1 MKRYSKYILWT
12 VTIVVV
18 IALLI
23 LAFIPKAVPVITAKI
38 VKGDLT
44 ETITAEGTT
53 RYHDTY
59 LVSAPIAGLITR
71 TPYEVGTRLRSGDV
85 LAEILPPVIDR
96 RQLEELGAR
105 LDAAKA
111 LEAEAANHVSQ
122 AKIRLEQAKTDN
134 ERTAALLA
142 ANAATRAQLERDS
155 DAYAQAKQ
163 DVQAA
168 EARLRSSH
176 HDAEAIKASM
186 SNNQSGTQI
195 PLVSPVDGVLLEVHE
210 KNSREVAA
218 SAPLFDVGDTTR
230 QEVVIDLLSSD
241 APRVHI
247 GDSVLVTV
255 PGIDH
260 SLHAIIRLIEPDAY
274 IKISPLGIEEKRVNV
289 VAALQDRVPELGSTY
304 RVDATM
310 VLWSGTNVL
319 KVPISALFRNGK
331 DWSVWIVKDGKAH
344 EQKISVGHMNDI
356 EAEVLVGLNPND
368 VVIVHP
374 SNEVVEG
381 AKVANS
387 Q

>member
-1 MKRYSKYILWT
+1 LWT

-18 IALLI
+18 ILLLVLAL
-23 LAFIPKAVPVITAKI
+23 IPKPVSVITAHI
-38 VKGDLT
+38 VKGNLV
-44 ETITAEGTT
+44 ETLTAEGTT

-59 LVSAPIAGLITR
+59 LISAPIAGLITR
-71 TPYEVGTRLRSGDV
+71 TQYEVGARLHSGDV
-85 LAEILPPVIDR
+85 LANILPPIIDPR
-96 RQLEELGAR
+96 KVEELGAR

-111 LEAEAANHVSQ
+111 LESEAANHVSQ
-122 AKIRLEQAKTDN
+122 AKITLEQAKNDN
-134 ERTAALLA
+134 ERTIALVA

-176 HDAEAIKASM
+176 HDAEAIRASM
-186 SNNQSGTQI
+186 SNKSSGTQI

-218 SAPLFDVGDTTR
+218 SAPLFEVGDTNR

-241 APRVHI
+241 APRIHI

-255 PGIDH
+255 PGVDRT
-260 SLHAIIRLIEPDAY
+260 LHASIRLIEPDAY

-289 VAALQDRVPELGSTY
+289 IAALQDRVPELGSTY

-310 VLWSGTNVL
+310 VLWSGENIL
-319 KVPISALFRNGK
+319 KVPISALFRNEK
-331 DWSVWIVKDGKAH
+331 DWSVWVARDGKAH
-344 EQKISVGHMNDI
+344 EQKISVGHMNDT
-356 EAEVLVGLNPND
+356 EAEVLNGLNAND

-374 SNEVVEG
+374 SNEVIEG
-381 AKVANS
+381 VKFKENK
-387 Q
+387 

>member
-18 IALLI
+18 LVLLV
-23 LAFIPKAVPVITAKI
+23 LAFTPKAVPVITAKI
-38 VKGDLT
+38 VKGSLT

-59 LVSAPIAGLITR
+59 LVSAPISGLITR
-71 TPYEVGTRLRSGDV
+71 TQYEVGAQLHAGDV
-85 LAEILPPVIDR
+85 LANILPPVIDP
-96 RQLEELGAR
+96 RQMDELQAR
-105 LDAAKA
+105 LDGAKA
-111 LEAEAANHVSQ
+111 LEAEASNHVSE
-122 AKIRLEQAKTDN
+122 AKIKLEQAKTDN
-134 ERTAALLA
+134 DRTVSLFN
-142 ANAATRAQLERDS
+142 ANAATHVQLERDS

-176 HDAEAIKASM
+176 HDAEAIRASM
-186 SNNQSGTQI
+186 SNRSSGTQI

-218 SAPLFDVGDTTR
+218 SAPLFEVGDTTR

-255 PGIDH
+255 PGVDRT
-260 SLHAIIRLIEPDAY
+260 LHARIRLIEPDAY

-289 VAALQDRVPELGSTY
+289 IAVLQDRVPELGSTY

-310 VLWSGTNVL
+310 VLWSGENIL

-344 EQKISVGHMNDI
+344 EQKISVGHMNDT
-356 EAEVLVGLNPND
+356 EAEVLGGLNVND
-368 VVIVHP
+368 IVIVHP
-374 SNEVVEG
+374 SNEVMEG
-381 AKVANS
+381 AKVKENK
-387 Q
+387 

>member
-18 IALLI
+18 ILLLVLAL
-23 LAFIPKAVPVITAKI
+23 IPKAVPVITANI
-38 VKGDLT
+38 VKGTLV
-44 ETITAEGTT
+44 ETLTAEGTT

-59 LVSAPIAGLITR
+59 LISAPIAGLITR
-71 TPYEVGTRLRSGDV
+71 TQYEVGAHLHSGDV
-85 LAEILPPVIDR
+85 LANILPPIIDP
-96 RQLEELGAR
+96 RQVEELGAR

-111 LEAEAANHVSQ
+111 LESEAANHVSQ
-122 AKIRLEQAKTDN
+122 AKITLEQARKDN
-134 ERTAALLA
+134 ERTIALVA

-176 HDAEAIKASM
+176 HDAEAIRASM
-186 SNNQSGTQI
+186 SNKSSGTQI

-218 SAPLFDVGDTTR
+218 SAPLFEVGDTNR

-255 PGIDH
+255 PGVDRT
-260 SLHAIIRLIEPDAY
+260 LHARIRLIEPDAY

-289 VAALQDRVPELGSTY
+289 IAALQDRVPELGSTY

-310 VLWSGTNVL
+310 VLWSGANIL

-331 DWSVWIVKDGKAH
+331 DWSVWIIKDGKAH
-344 EQKISVGHMNDI
+344 EQKISVGHMNDT
-356 EAEVLVGLNPND
+356 ESEVLSGLSAND
-368 VVIVHP
+368 IVIVHP

-381 AKVANS
+381 AKVKENK
-387 Q
+387 